1 MFGSFFFS
9 TCKKN
14 IESTQTQAPS
24 GRSDV
29 EFVSTG
35 RLRRPW
41 SLCCIHWFRAS
52 QYAWP
57 PAVFYKEHKRL
68 GEIGGG
74 KKTHEA
80 HTCHLKRNHFK
91 KTFHLNQPSIFSW
104 YVSFQGMYIFITMLI
119 EEKFKMIPRISA
131 SYIWIHCHSVGPNAQ
146 FQVNVNRRAIS
157 LGGLLLWGT
166 HKKKTTLGLIFFRW
180 FADFLPWYSSPL
192 NHHFCKHTFYLFKHF
207 RTIQNANSTLPGNS
221 SVLGG
226 SSQDL

>member
-14 IESTQTQAPS
+14 IESTRTQAPS

-104 YVSFQGMYIFITMLI
+104 YVSFQGMYT
-119 EEKFKMIPRISA
+119 
-131 SYIWIHCHSVGPNAQ
+131 YIYNDADWREIQNDTSHLSILHMNTLPQCWSKRSVSSQCQPKSHFVGG
-146 FQVNVNRRAIS
+146 FVT
-157 LGGLLLWGT
+157 LGCT
-166 HKKKTTLGLIFFRW
+166 QKKKLHLDLFFSGDLLT
-180 FADFLPWYSSPL
+180 FCPGI
-192 NHHFCKHTFYLFKHF
+192 HHH
-207 RTIQNANSTLPGNS
+207 
-221 SVLGG
+221 
-226 SSQDL
+226 